1 MVAAAPVA
9 ATTTGNE
16 EEVAPMVLRPGRPGM
31 KTIQAYRFALD
42 LTPTQE
48 RAVLGHAGAARKAYN
63 WALARVKAVMD
74 QRAAER
80 TYGIPDE
87 LLTPSLSWSFWEL
100 RRAWNAAKP
109 EVAPWWAEYSKEA
122 YSTGLDN
129 LARGLKNWSDSR
141 TGKRAGRKVGFPRF
155 KRKGRATPS
164 VRFTVGPLRVEP
176 DRKHVVLPRLG
187 RLKLHE
193 SARKLARRLDAGTAR
208 IMSATVRR
216 DGGRWHVAFT
226 IEIDR
231 AVRTPARPDS
241 VVGVDV
247 GIKALAVLSTGE
259 IVANPRHLTAAQKQL
274 RALGRSLSRKVGPD
288 RRIGRDASERW
299 ERASKRLGR
308 AHARVANLRRDGLHK
323 LTTRLTREH
332 GTIVVEDLN
341 VAGML
346 ANRRLARHIA
356 DAGFA
361 EIRRQLTYKT
371 QWNGGRLVV
380 ADRWYPS
387 SKTCSGCGA
396 VKTKLVL
403 SEREYECQSCGL
415 VLDRDLNAARNLA
428 ALAAQITTA
437 GSGPVAGRGADRKT
451 RLGGQVAVKRLPGTA
466 SAGQTGTVPPQG
478 GTARRVLTKA
488 H

>member
-1 MVAAAPVA
+1 
-9 ATTTGNE
+9 
-16 EEVAPMVLRPGRPGM
+16 M
-31 KTIQAYRFALD
+31 KTVQAYRFALD
-42 LTPTQE
+42 LTPAQE
-48 RAVLGHAGAARKAYN
+48 RALLGHAGAARKAHN

-80 TYGIPDE
+80 TYGIADE
-87 LLTPSLSWSFWEL
+87 LLTPSLSWSLPAL
-100 RRAWNAAKP
+100 RRAWNTAKP
-109 EVAPWWAEYSKEA
+109 EVAPWWAGYSKEA
-122 YSTGLDN
+122 YNTGLDS

-141 TGKRAGRKVGFPRF
+141 TGKRAGRPVGFPRF
-155 KRKGRATPS
+155 KGKHRTTPS
-164 VRFTVGPLRVEP
+164 VRFTTGTIRVEP

-216 DGGRWHVAFT
+216 AGGRWHVAFCV
-226 IEIDR
+226 EVDR
-231 AVRTPARPDS
+231 AARTPARPDS

-259 IVANPRHLTAAQKQL
+259 IVDNPRHLNAAQKQL
-274 RALGRSLSRKVGPD
+274 RARGRSLSRKVGPD
-288 RRIGRDASERW
+288 RRAGRDASKRW
-299 ERASKRLGR
+299 QRASKRLSR

-341 VAGML
+341 VTGML

-361 EIRRQLTYKT
+361 EIRRQLAYKT
-371 QWNGGRLVV
+371 QWNGGRLLT

-387 SKTCSGCGA
+387 SKTCSGCGTA
-396 VKTKLVL
+396 KTKLAL
-403 SEREYECQSCGL
+403 SERAYECQSCGL

-437 GSGPVAGRGADRKT
+437 GSGPVAGRGADHKT
-451 RLGGQVAVKRLPGTA
+451 RHGGPVAVKRQPGTA

-478 GTARRVLTKA
+478 GTTQRVLTKA

>member
-1 MVAAAPVA
+1 
-9 ATTTGNE
+9 
-16 EEVAPMVLRPGRPGM
+16 M

-42 LTPTQE
+42 LTPAQE
-48 RAVLGHAGAARKAYN
+48 RALLGHAGAARKAYN

-80 TYGIPDE
+80 TYGISDE
-87 LLTPSLSWSFWEL
+87 LLTPSLSWSLPAL
-100 RRAWNAAKP
+100 RREWNTAKP
-109 EVAPWWAEYSKEA
+109 EVAPWWAGYSKEA
-122 YSTGLDN
+122 YNTGLDS

-141 TGKRAGRKVGFPRF
+141 TGKRAGRPVGFPRF
-155 KRKGRATPS
+155 KGKHRTTPS
-164 VRFTVGPLRVEP
+164 VRFTTVTIRVEP

-216 DGGRWHVAFT
+216 AGGRWHVAFCV
-226 IEIDR
+226 EVDR
-231 AVRTPARPDS
+231 AARTPARPDS
-241 VVGVDV
+241 VVGDDF

-259 IVANPRHLTAAQKQL
+259 IVNNPRHLNAAQRQL

-288 RRIGRDASERW
+288 RRTGRDASKRW
-299 ERASKRLGR
+299 QRASKRLSR

-341 VAGML
+341 VTGML

-361 EIRRQLTYKT
+361 EIRRQLAYKT
-371 QWNGGRLVV
+371 QWNGGRLLT

-387 SKTCSGCGA
+387 SKTCSGCGTA
-396 VKTKLVL
+396 KTKLAL
-403 SEREYECQSCGL
+403 SERAYECQSCGL
-415 VLDRDLNAARNLA
+415 ILDRDLNAARNLA

-437 GSGPVAGRGADRKT
+437 GSGPVAGRGADHKT
-451 RLGGQVAVKRLPGTA
+451 RHGGPVAVKRQPGTA
-466 SAGQTGTVPPQG
+466 SAAQTGTVPPQG
-478 GTARRVLTKA
+478 GTTQRVLTKA